1 MHNTYIYIL
10 VMAVVTYIVRVIPLV
25 FFKNEVIPLVFFKNE
40 IKSVFIKSFLHYVP
54 YVTLSVMTFPAIITA
69 SGNSLWGVIG
79 FAVAIIVSL
88 IKGSLPLVAS
98 CCCLAVYI
106 SSLIF

>member
-10 VMAVVTYIVRVIPLV
+10 VMAVVTYIVR
-25 FFKNEVIPLVFFKNE
+25 VIPLVFFKNE

-106 SSLIF
+106 SSLFF

>member
-1 MHNTYIYIL
+1 MPNTYIYIL
-10 VMAVVTYIVRVIPLV
+10 VMAVVTYIVR
-25 FFKNEVIPLVFFKNE
+25 VIPLVFFKNE

>member
-1 MHNTYIYIL
+1 MHNTYIYII
-10 VMAVVTYIVRVIPLV
+10 VMAVVTYIVR
-25 FFKNEVIPLVFFKNE
+25 VIPLVFFKNE

-69 SGNSLWGVIG
+69 SGNSHWGVIG

-98 CCCLAVYI
+98 CCCLAVYL